1 MTNMTPEELAE
12 LIARYRYNSVQDC
25 YRIERLTIENI
36 ELRKEL
42 DKLKSTYQK
51 ECIDSPKQP

>member
-1 MTNMTPEELAE
+1 MTPDELAE
-12 LIARYRYNSVQDC
+12 IIARYRYNSVQDR

-51 ECIDSPKQP
+51 ECVDSPKQP

>member
-1 MTNMTPEELAE
+1 MTPEELAE

>member
-1 MTNMTPEELAE
+1 MTDMTPEELAE
-12 LIARYRYNSVQDC
+12 LIARYRYNSVQDR
-25 YRIERLTIENI
+25 YRIERLAVENC

-51 ECIDSPKQP
+51 ECVDSPKQP